1 MDAARRRDPA
11 VKTCLLPETTDIM
24 LVSPPEAMRFPW
36 RFLFDY
42 LTLEHRTPQEVNGR
56 CFRTLIVGAKVCLMP
71 RLFGRGLPFEL
82 SIWIAMPTQPWG
94 NVLNAR
100 NRVQYATRAAR
111 AVQP

>member
-1 MDAARRRDPA
+1 MLPDIDWELILKFRRRVLDAARRRDPA

-56 CFRTLIVGAKVCLMP
+56 CFQTLIIGADPNSVNISTDQAEDHEQ
-71 RLFGRGLPFEL
+71 LF
-82 SIWIAMPTQPWG
+82 
-94 NVLNAR
+94 
-100 NRVQYATRAAR
+100 
-111 AVQP
+111 

>member
-42 LTLEHRTPQEVNGR
+42 LSLEHRTPQEVNGR
-56 CFRTLIVGAKVCLMP
+56 CFRTLIVGADSCLKP
-71 RLFGRGLPFEL
+71 E
-82 SIWIAMPTQPWG
+82 SA
-94 NVLNAR
+94 
-100 NRVQYATRAAR
+100 NRFDDQA
-111 AVQP
+111 QGS

>member
-1 MDAARRRDPA
+1 LDAAQRRDPA

-56 CFRTLIVGAKVCLMP
+56 CFRTLIVGARLACLKP
-71 RLFGRGLPFEL
+71 
-82 SIWIAMPTQPWG
+82 
-94 NVLNAR
+94 
-100 NRVQYATRAAR
+100 
-111 AVQP
+111 